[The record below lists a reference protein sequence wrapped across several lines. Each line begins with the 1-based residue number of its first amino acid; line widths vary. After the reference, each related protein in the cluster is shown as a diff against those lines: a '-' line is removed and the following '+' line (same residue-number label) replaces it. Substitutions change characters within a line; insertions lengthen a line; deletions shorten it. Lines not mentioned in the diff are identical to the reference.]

1 MLALSDFRT
10 KAKGL
15 PDLLTYA
22 GLIDPGIVLQ
32 KDGSFLAGWE
42 VRGRDTDSSTHEE
55 LNYVAVQ
62 FNNAVKSLGTGWM
75 LHVSAARNTQQAYP
89 HASMSRFPDPV
100 TQAID
105 DERRA
110 FFGQDVCY
118 STSTTVIVTYKP
130 RFMKHTGG
138 AVTLKNLNYFKTV
151 LAELEDAL
159 ASILTL
165 VRLTE
170 YTVEDDAGRAV
181 YSELL
186 SYLESFISGELHR
199 IRVPRTPMYLDAVL
213 GTTDRKSVV

>member
-75 LHVSAARNTQQAYP
+75 LHVSAARNTQQAG
-89 HASMSRFPDPV
+89 
-100 TQAID
+100 I
-105 DERRA
+105 
-110 FFGQDVCY
+110 CLN
-118 STSTTVIVTYKP
+118 
-130 RFMKHTGG
+130 
-138 AVTLKNLNYFKTV
+138 LKKRL
-151 LAELEDAL
+151 
-159 ASILTL
+159 S
-165 VRLTE
+165 VRL
-170 YTVEDDAGRAV
+170 
-181 YSELL
+181 
-186 SYLESFISGELHR
+186 
-199 IRVPRTPMYLDAVL
+199 PRYCLFEHCDV
-213 GTTDRKSVV
+213 S